1 VAELPRFANVIH
13 AESGNVAAE
22 IVAGSVESRQ
32 AAATVRAALAAM
44 LQTVLA
50 AEDELGRIDAVAGDG
65 DHGVGMVR
73 GLRAATAAA
82 EQVGPA
88 AGVEA
93 VLCAAGAAWADKAGG
108 TSGVLWG
115 AILTAIGETLG
126 NAQAPTRD
134 GIVAAIV
141 AGTDALHRLGKCEI
155 GDKTMY
161 DALKPFADA
170 LRANVSTG
178 TALIPAWQSAVG
190 VAAERARGTADLTPR
205 LGRARP
211 LAERSIGTPDAGATS
226 MALIIATVGN
236 VLAGRPSHQHLA
248 AAGAAKG

>member
-1 VAELPRFANVIH
+1 
-13 AESGNVAAE
+13 
-22 IVAGSVESRQ
+22 
-32 AAATVRAALAAM
+32 M

-82 EQVGPA
+82 EKAGPT

-93 VLCAAGAAWADKAGG
+93 VRRAAGSAWADEAGG
-108 TSGVLWG
+108 TGGVLWG
-115 AILTAIGETLG
+115 AILTAIGQTLG
-126 NAQAPTRD
+126 NTQAPTRD
-134 GIVAAIV
+134 GMVSAVAAG
-141 AGTDALHRLGKCEI
+141 ADALHRLGKCEI
-155 GDKTMY
+155 GDKIKY

-190 VAAERARGTADLTPR
+190 VAAEQARDTADLTPR

-226 MALIIATVGN
+226 MALIIEAVGN
-236 VLAGRPSHQHLA
+236 ILAGSTSQ
-248 AAGAAKG
+248 